1 MKILKLY
8 HCAIIWRHAGYR
20 IQTDPSPHPSPLG
33 SLSSVRFT
41 NSVGICGNGFWVQT
55 RRERRAYPSAV
66 CKERTTKSE
75 PKRHAARRVAPHLA
89 FGFVAPRSQIAADML
104 PRRAAPKAKCG
115 ATNAHPICEQ
125 HTRLPPLPRRK
136 PGPELVSW
144 SWPGVWIYPSRARGS
159 GSKKTRIAFV
169 PG

>member
-1 MKILKLY
+1 MKMLKLY
-8 HCAIIWRHAGYR
+8 GCAIIWRHAGYR

-41 NSVGICGNGFWVQT
+41 NSVGICGNGLWVQT

-75 PKRHAARRVAPHLA
+75 PKRHAAHRVAPHLA

-125 HTRLPPLPRRK
+125 HTSSAMGARLRRTLVILPRCAIREVAS
-136 PGPELVSW
+136 PGD
-144 SWPGVWIYPSRARGS
+144 RAFRE
-159 GSKKTRIAFV
+159 
-169 PG
+169 

>member
-1 MKILKLY
+1 SVT
-8 HCAIIWRHAGYR
+8 RN
-20 IQTDPSPHPSPLG
+20 PSRWQYSASFFSRRG
-33 SLSSVRFT
+33 RVWATYQASVLIT
-41 NSVGICGNGFWVQT
+41 NSVGICGNGFLVQT

-66 CKERTTKSE
+66 FKERTTKSE

-125 HTRLPPLPRRK
+125 HTSSATDARMRRTWVVLSRCASARSAHLDTTTGTQ
-136 PGPELVSW
+136 PSGCR
-144 SWPGVWIYPSRARGS
+144 GV
-159 GSKKTRIAFV
+159 
-169 PG
+169 